1 MLNIIILHVYDAYL
15 IPDISAGNIDHK
27 EELIR
32 LNENVK
38 IDKINGATFL
48 KKKSICDS
56 GLLGFAKIP
65 CLCLYLMSR
74 EFDK

>member
-27 EELIR
+27 EQMIR

-38 IDKINGATFL
+38 TDQNKWGHIS
-48 KKKSICDS
+48 KKEI
-56 GLLGFAKIP
+56 
-65 CLCLYLMSR
+65 YLW
-74 EFDK
+74 